1 MKELSRN
8 EKTKFFVILFLL
20 TSLSACI
27 ETTHP
32 LCTDEN
38 KKDFKGLDSSYV
50 GSLPMVAEDLVL
62 GRMKMKIERVE
73 EGIYRFSDPSS
84 SRKLVSDGDAIT
96 YKTCAFG
103 GLHIAETKN
112 AHGTYSSYIMN
123 LSESGL
129 ALSYLLIDRGV
140 LNEHSIKYSQVERP
154 LSKLEQRAL
163 AAINREENTETYK
176 VFLIENPT
184 DKETQVLKDN
194 WETSFLGFTFRK

>member
-1 MKELSRN
+1 MNNITNKQPFSSLLLLI
-8 EKTKFFVILFLL
+8 ILF
-20 TSLSACI
+20 SLSACI

-38 KKDFKGLDSSYV
+38 KKDLPGLEASYV

-62 GRMKMKIERVE
+62 GRMKMKIERME
-73 EGIYRFSDPSS
+73 EGLYRFSDPSS
-84 SRKLVSDGDAIT
+84 SRKLVSDGEAIT

-112 AHGTYSSYIMN
+112 SHGTYSSYILN

-129 ALSYLLIDRGV
+129 ALSYLLFDRGV

-154 LSKLEQRAL
+154 LSKMAQRAL
-163 AAINREENTETYK
+163 AAIHREENTETYK